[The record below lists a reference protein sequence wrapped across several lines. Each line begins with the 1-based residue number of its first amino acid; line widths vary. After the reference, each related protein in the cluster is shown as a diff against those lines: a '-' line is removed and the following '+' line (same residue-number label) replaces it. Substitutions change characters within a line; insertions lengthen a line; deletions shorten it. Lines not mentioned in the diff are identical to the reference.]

1 LRPSA
6 STRKNRNRAERAAL
20 DANALKTYVRL
31 LAYARPHWPM
41 FLLGVLGMVMYASV
55 DTGFAILTKKFLDGA
70 FVVHDPRMLYYVPG
84 GIVVLFVV
92 RGFGDYLS
100 VYAPG
105 WVGRQVIKSIRHDLF
120 ARYLQLP
127 VSFFDRNGVA
137 PLLSRLTYNIEMV
150 AEAATNAITFIIR
163 DTLTIVGL
171 IAYLIYLN
179 WKLTLFALAV
189 APIAVGL
196 IRATSHLF
204 RRYSA
209 RIQSSMGDVAR
220 VAKESLESQ
229 RMIKVFNA
237 EAQQLEV
244 FEEVNERNRASFMKL
259 ITVKAVSNPV
269 VQVFAS
275 LGLAAVMY
283 MALRDVI
290 EQGMTVGGFT
300 SFLVALLMVSAPLRR
315 LVSVLGPLQQGIAA
329 GQSVFEVIDSA
340 AEDPGGDIRLVRAR
354 GEVEYRDVSFT
365 YEAEKGRVL
374 REINLRVA
382 PGETVAIVGR
392 SGSGKSTLVSLLP
405 RFHDPESGMVLIDG
419 IDIRKYRRRD
429 LRSQLAMV
437 SQDVMLIDD
446 TIRNNIAF
454 SAPDAEPEAVQQAA
468 RAAHVLEFAEELPL
482 GLETPIGERGT
493 LLSGGQRQ
501 RVAIA
506 RAILKDAPVLILDE
520 ATSALDAESEHLV
533 QTALAELLRGRT
545 TLIIAHRLSTIE
557 RADRIVVMDEGRIV
571 ETGTHAALLAAGGT
585 YAALHRMQFNV

>member
-1 LRPSA
+1 
-6 STRKNRNRAERAAL
+6 
-20 DANALKTYVRL
+20 
-31 LAYARPHWPM
+31 M
-41 FLLGVLGMVMYASV
+41 FLLGVVGMVLYASV
-55 DTGFAILTKKFLDGA
+55 DTGFAVLVKKFLDGA
-70 FVVHDPRMLYYVPG
+70 FVERDPRMLYYVPA
-84 GIVVLFVV
+84 GIIVLFLV
-92 RGFGDYLS
+92 RGVGDYLS

-105 WVGRQVIKSIRHDLF
+105 WVGRQVIKSIRHDVF

-137 PLLSRLTYNIEMV
+137 QLLSRLTYNIELV

-171 IAYLIYLN
+171 VGYLVYLN

-189 APIAVGL
+189 GPLAVGL
-196 IRATSHLF
+196 IRMTSHLF
-204 RRYSA
+204 RRYSM
-209 RIQSSMGDVAR
+209 RIQASMGDVTR

-237 EAQQLEV
+237 EEQQIAT
-244 FEEVNERNRASFMKL
+244 FEAVNERNRASFMKL

-269 VQVFAS
+269 VQMLAS
-275 LGLAAVMY
+275 FGLAAVMY
-283 MALRDVI
+283 MAIRDVLK
-290 EQGMTVGGFT
+290 QGLTVGEFT
-300 SFLVALLMVSAPLRR
+300 SFLTALLMVTAPLRR
-315 LVSVLGPLQQGIAA
+315 LVSVIGPLQQGIAA
-329 GQSVFEVIDSA
+329 GQSVFEVIDAA
-340 AEDPGGDIRLVRAR
+340 AEDQGGDVALARAR
-354 GEVEYRDVSFT
+354 GEIEYRDVSFT

-374 REINLRVA
+374 TDINLRVA

-405 RFHDPESGMVLIDG
+405 RFHDPDSGAVMLDG
-419 IDIRKYRRRD
+419 IDIRRYRRRD
-429 LRSQLAMV
+429 LRNQLAMV

-454 SAPDAEPEAVQQAA
+454 SAPGADDEAVLRAA
-468 RAAHVLEFAEELPL
+468 QAAHVLEFAEELPK

-545 TLIIAHRLSTIE
+545 TLVIAHRLTTIE
-557 RADRIVVMDEGRIV
+557 RADRILVMDDGHIV
-571 ETGTHAALLAAGGT
+571 ESGTHATLIAAGGT

>member
-1 LRPSA
+1 LRQSVSP
-6 STRKNRNRAERAAL
+6 RKNKKAARAAL
-20 DANALKTYVRL
+20 DADALRTYLRL

-41 FLLGVLGMVMYASV
+41 FLLGVLGMIMYASV

-70 FVVHDPRMLYYVPG
+70 FVVHDPRILYYVPAA
-84 GIVVLFVV
+84 IVVLFFV
-92 RGFGDYLS
+92 RGLGDYLS

-105 WVGRQVIKSIRHDLF
+105 WVGRQVIKSIRHDVF
-120 ARYLQLP
+120 ARYLHLP

-137 PLLSRLTYNIEMV
+137 QLLSRLTYNIELV

-171 IAYLIYLN
+171 VAWLLYLN
-179 WKLTLFALAV
+179 WRLALFALAV
-189 APIAVGL
+189 GPLAVGL
-196 IRATSHLF
+196 IRMTSHLF

-209 RIQSSMGDVAR
+209 RIQASMGDVTR

-237 EAQQLEV
+237 ERHQLSV
-244 FEEVNERNRASFMKL
+244 FESVNEHNRASFMKL
-259 ITVKAVSNPV
+259 IRVKAVSNPV
-269 VQVFAS
+269 IQMLAAF
-275 LGLAAVMY
+275 GLAAVMY
-283 MALRDVI
+283 MALRDVL
-290 EQGMTVGGFT
+290 EEGMTLGGFT
-300 SFLVALLMVSAPLRR
+300 SFLVALVAVSAPLRR

-329 GQSVFEVIDSA
+329 GQSVFEVLDAA
-340 AEDPGGDIRLVRAR
+340 AEDPGGDLALARAR
-354 GEVEYRDVSFT
+354 GEIEYRDVSFT

-374 REINLRVA
+374 AGISFKVA

-405 RFHDPESGMVLIDG
+405 RFHDPQSGSVLVDG
-419 IDIRKYRRRD
+419 VDIRRYRLPD
-429 LRSQLAMV
+429 LRNQLAMV
-437 SQDVMLIDD
+437 SQDVMLVDD

-454 SAPDAEPEAVQQAA
+454 SRPGAAADAVQRAA
-468 RAAHVLEFAEELPL
+468 AAAHVLEFAEALPEGL
-482 GLETPIGERGT
+482 GTTIGDRGT

-506 RAILKDAPVLILDE
+506 RAILKDAPILILDE

-545 TLIIAHRLSTIE
+545 TLVIAHRLTTIE
-557 RADRIVVMDEGRIV
+557 RADRILVMDEGRIV
-571 ETGTHAALLAAGGT
+571 ESGTHATLIAAGGV